1 MMKTTVAPSVILLV
15 LSTIFCSSPALADA
29 LEGVLS
35 PGEILEASS
44 PSDWRKLNPENTL
57 YIDLERG
64 RIVVALSTQLAQRHV
79 TQVKALAREGYYDGL
94 SFYRVIDGFVAQGG
108 DAFGKRPFKEAQKN
122 MPPEFEQ
129 PLSDHIS
136 VTLQDDADGYASKIG
151 WVDSLPVGIDDKAN
165 TVWHL
170 HCTGAFAFGRNNE
183 TDSAST
189 EFYITLQ
196 PQRYLDRNLT
206 VFGRVVEG
214 MEHFQM
220 MRRAAPPESEDD
232 DLGETILSMRVAA
245 DVPDDQRVNL
255 EILDSSTETFAA
267 YLEARRNRPSAFFY
281 YRPDY
286 VDICQFPVPVR
297 AASQE

>member
-1 MMKTTVAPSVILLV
+1 MKNTIAPSFILLA
-15 LSTIFCSSPALADA
+15 LSTIICVSPALADA
-29 LEGVLS
+29 LEGVRS

-44 PSDWRKLNPENTL
+44 PSDWRQLDPENTL

-64 RIVVALSTQLAQRHV
+64 RVVVAFSTQLAQRHV
-79 TQVKALAREGYYDGL
+79 TQVKVLAREGYYDGL

-108 DAFGKRPFKEAQKN
+108 DAFGTRTFKEAQKN
-122 MPPEFEQ
+122 MPPEFEE
-129 PLSDHIS
+129 PLSDRIS
-136 VTLQDDADGYASKIG
+136 VTLQGDLDGYAPKIG
-151 WVDSLPVGIDDKAN
+151 WIDSLPVGIDDKAN

-183 TDSAST
+183 KDSAST
-189 EFYITLQ
+189 EFYIALQ

-214 MEHFQM
+214 MEYLQM
-220 MRRAAPPESEDD
+220 MRRASPPESEDD

-245 DVPDDQRVNL
+245 DVPEEERVNL

-267 YLEARRNRPSAFFY
+267 YLEARRNRPGAFFY
-281 YRPDY
+281 YRPDH

-297 AASQE
+297 TVSQE